1 VGCLCIQYGQGGG
14 FLDRIE
20 IRSSRGNPKATLCAM
35 IEPVVMKEILKNQRM
50 DNRDQRD
57 ARVLT
62 EFRRDGSG
70 LVSG

>member
-1 VGCLCIQYGQGGG
+1 
-14 FLDRIE
+14 
-20 IRSSRGNPKATLCAM
+20 M
-35 IEPVVMKEILKNQRM
+35 IEPIVMKEMLKNQRM
-50 DNRDQRD
+50 DNCDQRD